1 MTLPGSAAAPWSTAG
16 FPGLGGHIGP
26 EPEDF
31 RVSEIPAYAASGEGP
46 HFYVEVEKRGLS
58 TGVVRDALARAAGV
72 KPMDVGFAGRKDAVA
87 VTRQW
92 FSLPVPPAAPT
103 PPDDPR
109 APHYRF
115 VGDPVRHQNKLRLG
129 HLRGNRFEIRLVG
142 LDPEAEARLP
152 ALRNALAAGVPNYF
166 GEQRFGRDAR
176 NIPDALAFLANPRRR
191 VRDPDFLASVVQSV
205 VFNTWLGARVSR
217 GELHT
222 VLEGDVLRKRDT
234 GGLFVCTDVA
244 ADAPR
249 VAAGEVDP
257 AGPMV
262 GAKTFAAVGAA
273 AELEAAALATLNLTA
288 EALATLH
295 RFAPGTRRAAR
306 LLVEALEVTF
316 EPPDRA
322 VVRFT
327 LPAGAFATVVLGE
340 LCHPTGPLRPAAPV
354 DDAG

>member
-16 FPGLGGHIGP
+16 LPGLGGHIGP

-31 RVSEIPAYAASGEGP
+31 RVTEIPAYAASGEGP